1 MSVRC
6 PKCGS
11 DNLRPSHL
19 RAGDVFLLLTLRYPA
34 RCRDCRR
41 RFAVSLFDIRKVRY
55 DAELRRIREERKEF
69 NAQPYIRD

>member
-19 RAGDVFLLLTLRYPA
+19 KARDVFLLLTLRYPV
-34 RCRDCRR
+34 RCRACRR
-41 RFAVSLFDIRKVRY
+41 RFAVSLFHIRKVRH
-55 DAELRRIREERKEF
+55 DAKLRRIREERKEF
-69 NAQPYIRD
+69 HEQPYIRD